1 VGSSTRSRYVGAAAA
16 CVAMAI
22 GSSAAA
28 AEPRKAILAP
38 TVIGQPGSF
47 HRPGPGDGDLRS
59 VAAALDATLSDTAQD
74 LGLSLDVGHPPSP
87 DLGRSTEAE
96 LAERAHA
103 SESVVLVPSV
113 RSEGGRVAIRL
124 QVIDPSGK
132 SIHVRNERTSAGDAP
147 VRAVV
152 LLRDLVGDLDM
163 GTRVHAAKE
172 PLVAPKPAAPAPPQP
187 APHSVAGKATLLV
200 NATLFGGFLGFSVQQ
215 ASGSSDPRVLYPLLA
230 VGAGIG
236 LGGSMIITEEWEVSP
251 ADAWYLA
258 AGMWWPTIAGHF
270 IFQGRF
276 AATSVD
282 SDRWEFGLI
291 GGTTGLALA
300 GLGLALHPMSDGGA
314 WLAHSGGALGLGF
327 GGLIEFAGRGDIN
340 TTPFAGMGYGAAL
353 GWLAAAAAA
362 TQVKVSSTQVL
373 AIDIGALVGGLGGA
387 AAGSPLVFH
396 EPTHT
401 QQRAWVGIVA
411 GAAILGGGVGAWLGR
426 SAKQG
431 PASKSA
437 WLVPSLDVLGESAI
451 GGRRA
456 PIVGLAW
463 SGTLDAANRPGPR

>member
-1 VGSSTRSRYVGAAAA
+1 ML
-16 CVAMAI
+16 VA
-22 GSSAAA
+22 SAASA

-47 HRPGPGDGDLRS
+47 HRPGPGDGDLRG

-74 LGLSLDVGHPPSP
+74 LGLALDVGHPPSP
-87 DLGRSTEAE
+87 DLGRGTESE
-96 LAERAHA
+96 LAERARS

-113 RSEGGRVAIRL
+113 RSEGGRVALRL
-124 QVIDPSGK
+124 EVVDPSGK
-132 SIHVRNERTSAGDAP
+132 AIHVRNERTTVGDAS

-152 LLRDLVGDLDM
+152 LLRELVTDLDA
-163 GTRVHAAKE
+163 GTRVQAAKQ
-172 PLVAPKPAAPAPPQP
+172 PGSARPAPPAPAPAQQP
-187 APHSVAGKATLLV
+187 APHSIAGKATLLV
-200 NATLFGGFLGFSVQQ
+200 NATLFGGFLGFSVQK
-215 ASGSSDPRVLYPLLA
+215 ASGSNDPRVLFPLLA

-236 LGGSMIITEEWEVSP
+236 LGGSIIITEEWDVTP

-362 TQVKVSSTQVL
+362 TQWRVSSTQVL
-373 AIDIGALVGGLGGA
+373 AVDIGALVGGLGGA

-396 EPTHT
+396 EPTAT
-401 QQRAWVGIVA
+401 AQRAWVGIVA
-411 GAAILGGGVGAWLGR
+411 GAAIVGGGVGAWLTR
-426 SAKQG
+426 STKQTAT
-431 PASKSA
+431 PKSA
-437 WLVPSLDVLGESAI
+437 WLVPSLDIIGESVI
-451 GGRRA
+451 GSRRA
-456 PIVGLAW
+456 PVVGVSW
-463 SGTLDAANRPGPR
+463 SGTLDAANRPGPRY